1 MTLSLWYH
9 AFSNSSWECNSLL
22 FSPLQGNGK
31 FAVFFSLLTGSPA
44 TLSCELEH
52 VSLSV
57 KTTTTTTTTYSIAR
71 TGSAQRRYKCQRTFF
86 PLLTSNTF
94 VKQTNKQPWQE
105 VVLTYK
111 SNAMILM
118 LSFTDAEWTG
128 KTKVSLCR
136 WILCIRY
143 ELCIAIQDS
152 LVLPNLLSLSFEHP
166 VSCTSCCNSNAF

>member
-44 TLSCELEH
+44 TLSCKPEH

-57 KTTTTTTTTYSIAR
+57 KTTTTTTYSIPR

-86 PLLTSNTF
+86 PLMTSNTF

-118 LSFTDAEWTG
+118 LSFTDAEWGRVNRQDEG
-128 KTKVSLCR
+128 KSMPMNIMHQVRTM
-136 WILCIRY
+136 
-143 ELCIAIQDS
+143 DS